1 MKEFNDSINPTN
13 PIATENNAP
22 VGKTT
27 GTEFNVAAEERE
39 KIAENPAISAEYN
52 ETATKASPTK
62 KEDTTALNVITNT
75 NFVKVAT
82 YVAAIIGFTLVST
95 AFTTL
100 LGLSNASFYDVYA
113 EQSYIVMMVKI
124 EQWSENM
131 AIKISYN
138 DVVDYLEVYEPE
150 PRIEEEYEEPIE
162 EEDEFR
168 NVYYYSYYLEDIT
181 GPTLVKIELLG
192 DKVLLS
198 DVLDTRIITVE
209 APIDYAEA
217 YIEEA
222 YDEITAIGGT
232 IVVDKWKESLQLAF
246 DVDGVTVGTF
256 SIPSPDEEHGQDGST
271 GGREFYGSYDQNY
284 YYFIYYKDDLEDG
297 AEVTVRVMD
306 GDYLLDN
313 RKWTIVI
320 PAEAYFDEAY
330 RDGML
335 AGSIVVDS
343 WKETLVLSISIDGA
357 KVGEYAIPSPEEPID
372 EPIGDNEFNG
382 SYDGSVYYFSYYSQ
396 TLEDASEATFDLYD
410 GTFLIDT
417 RTIELA

>member
-13 PIATENNAP
+13 PIASENNAP

-39 KIAENPAISAEYN
+39 AIVETTAVSAENN
-52 ETATKASPTK
+52 EKVTAK
-62 KEDTTALNVITNT
+62 KSEKKSTSLDLLSSGNYLKT
-75 NFVKVAT
+75 AT
-82 YVAAIIGFTLVST
+82 YVAAIIGLAVVST
-95 AFTTL
+95 AFAAM
-100 LGLSNASFYDVYA
+100 LGFASAKFYDVYY
-113 EQSYIVMMVKI
+113 EQNSIIMMVEI
-124 EQWSENM
+124 EQWTENLI
-131 AIKISYN
+131 IKVSYN
-138 DVVDYLEVYEPE
+138 DVVDYVEIYEPE
-150 PRIEEEYEEPIE
+150 KRENEQYMEET
-162 EEDEFR
+162 DEFK
-168 NVYYYSYYLEDIT
+168 NVYYYSYYIEDIKE
-181 GPTLVKIELLG
+181 PTYVKIELLG

-198 DVLDTRIITVE
+198 DVLDTRTIIVD
-209 APIDYAEA
+209 APKDYAEA

-256 SIPSPDEEHGQDGST
+256 SIPSPDEEYGQDGAT
-271 GGREFYGSYDQNY
+271 GGREFYGSYEENY
-284 YYFIYYKDDLEDG
+284 FYFIYYKDDLEEG
-297 AEVTVRVMD
+297 AEVAVRVVD
-306 GDYLLDN
+306 GDYLLDV

-335 AGSIVVDS
+335 AGSIVVDR
-343 WKETLVLSISIDGA
+343 WTETLVLSISIDGI
-357 KVGEYAIPSPEEPID
+357 KVGEYVIPSPEEPIE
-372 EPIGDNEFNG
+372 EPIGDGEAEFNG
-382 SYDGSVYYFSYYSQ
+382 SYDGSIYYFSYYSQ